1 MAIDPAMDFS
11 IYAQPKVDCHCHVL
25 DPAGF
30 AYPPDVVYRPVGQ
43 ETSSADYFSHVL
55 AAYGVRHALLV
66 GPNSGY
72 GADNRCLLDAIARG
86 RGRFKGIAVLPDD
99 ASAMQLQDFKAQGI
113 VGVAFNFALH
123 GLDHYAGIGPLLSRL
138 ATLDLFVQAQ
148 VERDQL
154 KALAPLLNDCGARL
168 LIDHC
173 GRPSVG
179 EGVSGDGFQA
189 LLGLADGGKTTV
201 KLSGFAKFSQQDYP
215 FVDTLPYGRALL
227 EAFGPEHCV
236 WASDWPFLRAPRR
249 LDYGPLLQLFAQ
261 TVPDEAMRQAIQW
274 RTPVRLFGFGVG
286 QTDPIYFPVKKSL
299 SNSF

>member
-99 ASAMQLQDFKAQGI
+99 ASEMQLQDFKAQGI